1 MNKEINLIRSK
12 SQTPFAALFDRIT
25 IIRVIAFGMLMTV
38 SALSVSFF
46 LLVSFSPLPN
56 LKREEQ
62 EKLTQLR
69 ALGKKKGVLLGVQD
83 RLNNIKKLLASRTD
97 IAELIQVVNEN
108 ASGPVRLSSF
118 SIEDKTVKL
127 QVESNSLDEMDVFLG
142 NMSKKQ
148 SIAFSQ
154 VVMDGISLD
163 QNRGRYIASISIQ
176 L

>member
-12 SQTPFAALFDRIT
+12 SQTPFAVLFDRIT
-25 IIRVIAFGMLMTV
+25 IIRFIAFSMLMAV
-38 SALSVSFF
+38 STLSVAFF
-46 LLVSFSPLPN
+46 LLVSFSPLPE

-62 EKLTQLR
+62 TKLTQLR
-69 ALGKKKGVLLGVQD
+69 ALAKKKGVLLGVQD
-83 RLNNIKKLLASRTD
+83 RLDTIKKLLASRTD

-108 ASGPVRLSSF
+108 VSGPVRLSSF
-118 SIEDKTVKL
+118 SIDDKIVKL
-127 QVESNSLDEMDVFLG
+127 QVESNSLDEMDIFLN

-148 SIAFSQ
+148 SLAFSQ

-163 QNRGRYIASISIQ
+163 KNRGRYIASVTIQ